1 MHDIKALEE
10 KWNKYNKKKYKP
22 FYLLAFVL
30 LALAGFVFLYMK
42 PQATKKVVLAP
53 SVMPSSKLVNHVS
66 MVQKTPIVPTKVVK
80 HAYNN
85 LLLNSPVLQLAVEKK
100 EIMKEKVLTKE
111 PLEAEDTEVE
121 IPTLPVVHDI
131 PVIDNNVIQK
141 NNYKPKHKIKSL
153 RSVKKNVSHRVKRK
167 KKHLKIVKSSNKIGL
182 KDVARRFKKYR
193 NVEDGLFLA
202 KTYYKQ
208 GKYLKS
214 EYWALETNKID
225 YNIEDSWIVFA
236 KSKIKLGQK
245 REAISILNKYLKQS
259 HSNKARKLLLKL
271 KY

>member
-53 SVMPSSKLVNHVS
+53 NIMPSPNVVQHIT
-66 MVQKTPIVPTKVVK
+66 MVKNTPIVPTKVVK
-80 HAYNN
+80 HAYN

-100 EIMKEKVLTKE
+100 EIMKEKVLTRESLKTQ
-111 PLEAEDTEVE
+111 DTEVE

-131 PVIDNNVIQK
+131 PVIDNDVVQK
-141 NNYKPKHKIKSL
+141 NNYKPKHKIKPL
-153 RSVKKNVSHRVKRK
+153 IRVKKNVSHRVKRK

-193 NVEDGLFLA
+193 M
-202 KTYYKQ
+202 
-208 GKYLKS
+208 
-214 EYWALETNKID
+214 
-225 YNIEDSWIVFA
+225 
-236 KSKIKLGQK
+236 
-245 REAISILNKYLKQS
+245 
-259 HSNKARKLLLKL
+259 
-271 KY
+271 